1 MTISAQELS
10 RLEVLARLMRDRDLA
25 AAAKSLPRLQV
36 ADRRIEEL
44 DRNAQRAASDMS
56 EDSDG
61 RDMLQLQAYSGLVE
75 QQRRTLMAERAG
87 IAARVETDLASARH
101 SFARWRV
108 IGSLEDRARQAE
120 RDAKR
125 R

>member
-1 MTISAQELS
+1 MTMPAKELA

-25 AAAKSLPRLQV
+25 VVAKSLQRLQV
-36 ADRRIEEL
+36 ADRGIEEL
-44 DRNAQRAASDMS
+44 GRNAERAATGMS

-75 QQRRTLMAERAG
+75 QQRRTLTVERNEV
-87 IAARVETDLASARH
+87 AARVETDLASARH

-108 IGSLEDRARQAE
+108 IGSLEEKARQAE
-120 RDAKR
+120 RDAR
-125 R
+125 RR

>member
-1 MTISAQELS
+1 MTMAAKELA

-25 AAAKSLPRLQV
+25 VVAKSLPRLQV
-36 ADRRIEEL
+36 ADRGIEEL
-44 DRNAQRAASDMS
+44 GRNAERAANGMS

-61 RDMLQLQAYSGLVE
+61 RDMLQLQAYSSLVE
-75 QQRRTLMAERAG
+75 QQRRTLTAERDKV
-87 IAARVETDLASARH
+87 AARVETDLASARH

-108 IGSLEDRARQAE
+108 IGSLEEKARQAE

>member
-1 MTISAQELS
+1 MTMPAKELA

-25 AAAKSLPRLQV
+25 VVAKSLQRLQV
-36 ADRRIEEL
+36 ADRGIEEL
-44 DRNAQRAASDMS
+44 GRNAERAATGMS

-75 QQRRTLMAERAG
+75 QQRRTLTAERDKV
-87 IAARVETDLASARH
+87 AARVETDLASARH

-108 IGSLEDRARQAE
+108 IGSLEEKARQAE

>member
-1 MTISAQELS
+1 MTMPAKELA

-25 AAAKSLPRLQV
+25 VVAKSLQRLQV
-36 ADRRIEEL
+36 ADRGIEEL
-44 DRNAQRAASDMS
+44 GRNAERAATGMS

-75 QQRRTLMAERAG
+75 QQRRTLTAERNEV
-87 IAARVETDLASARH
+87 AARVETDLASARH

-108 IGSLEDRARQAE
+108 IGSLEEKARQAE

>member
-1 MTISAQELS
+1 MTMPAKELA

-25 AAAKSLPRLQV
+25 VVAKSLQRLQV
-36 ADRRIEEL
+36 ADRGIEEL
-44 DRNAQRAASDMS
+44 GRNAERAATGMS

-61 RDMLQLQAYSGLVE
+61 RDMLQLQAYSSLVE
-75 QQRRTLMAERAG
+75 QQRRTLTAERDKV
-87 IAARVETDLASARH
+87 AARVETDLASARH

-108 IGSLEDRARQAE
+108 IGSLEEKARQAE

>member
-1 MTISAQELS
+1 MTMPAKELA

-25 AAAKSLPRLQV
+25 VVAKSLQRLQV
-36 ADRRIEEL
+36 ADRGIEEL
-44 DRNAQRAASDMS
+44 GRNAERAATGMS

-75 QQRRTLMAERAG
+75 QQRRTLTAERNEV
-87 IAARVETDLASARH
+87 AARVETDLASARH

-108 IGSLEDRARQAE
+108 IGSLEEKALQAE

>member
-1 MTISAQELS
+1 MTMPAKELA

-25 AAAKSLPRLQV
+25 VVAKSLQRLQV
-36 ADRRIEEL
+36 ADRGIEEL
-44 DRNAQRAASDMS
+44 GRNAERAATGMS

-75 QQRRTLMAERAG
+75 QQRRTLTAERNEV
-87 IAARVETDLASARH
+87 AARVETDLASARH

-108 IGSLEDRARQAE
+108 IGSLEDKARQAE
-120 RDAKR
+120 RDAR
-125 R
+125 RR

>member
-1 MTISAQELS
+1 MTMSAKDLA

-25 AAAKSLPRLQV
+25 VVATSLQRLQV
-36 ADRRIEEL
+36 ADRGIEEL
-44 DRNAQRAASDMS
+44 GRNAERAANGIR

-61 RDMLQLQAYSGLVE
+61 RDMLQLQAYSVLVE
-75 QQRRTLMAERAG
+75 QQRRTLTAERNEVAT
-87 IAARVETDLASARH
+87 RVETDLASARH

-108 IGSLEDRARQAE
+108 IGSLEEKARQAE

>member
-1 MTISAQELS
+1 MTMSAKELA

-25 AAAKSLPRLQV
+25 VVAKSLQRLQV
-36 ADRRIEEL
+36 ADRGIEEL
-44 DRNAQRAASDMS
+44 GRNAERAATGMS

-75 QQRRTLMAERAG
+75 QQRRTLTAERNEV
-87 IAARVETDLASARH
+87 AARVETDLASARH

-108 IGSLEDRARQAE
+108 IGSLEEKARQAE
-120 RDAKR
+120 RDAR
-125 R
+125 RR

>member
-1 MTISAQELS
+1 MTMSAKDLA

-25 AAAKSLPRLQV
+25 VVATSLQRLQV
-36 ADRRIEEL
+36 ADRGIEEL
-44 DRNAQRAASDMS
+44 GRNAEQAANGIC

-61 RDMLQLQAYSGLVE
+61 RDMLQLQAYSVLEE
-75 QQRRTLMAERAG
+75 QQRRTLTAERNEVAT
-87 IAARVETDLASARH
+87 RVETELASARH

-108 IGSLEDRARQAE
+108 IGSLEEKARQAE

>member
-1 MTISAQELS
+1 MTMPAKELA

-25 AAAKSLPRLQV
+25 VVAKSLQRLQV
-36 ADRRIEEL
+36 ADRGIEEL
-44 DRNAQRAASDMS
+44 GRNAERAATGMS

-75 QQRRTLMAERAG
+75 QQRRTLTAERNEV
-87 IAARVETDLASARH
+87 AARVETDLASARH

-108 IGSLEDRARQAE
+108 IGSLEEKARQAE
-120 RDAKR
+120 RDAR
-125 R
+125 RR

>member
-1 MTISAQELS
+1 MTMSAKDLG

-25 AAAKSLPRLQV
+25 VVATSLQRLQV
-36 ADRRIEEL
+36 ADRGIEEL
-44 DRNAQRAASDMS
+44 GRNAERAANGIC

-61 RDMLQLQAYSGLVE
+61 RDMLQLQAYSVLVE
-75 QQRRTLMAERAG
+75 QQRRTLTAERNEVAT
-87 IAARVETDLASARH
+87 RVETDLASARH

-108 IGSLEDRARQAE
+108 IGSLEEKARQAE

>member
-1 MTISAQELS
+1 MTMAAKELA

-25 AAAKSLPRLQV
+25 VVAKSLQRLQV
-36 ADRRIEEL
+36 ADRGIEEL
-44 DRNAQRAASDMS
+44 GRNAERAANGMS

-61 RDMLQLQAYSGLVE
+61 RDMLQLQAYSSLVE
-75 QQRRTLMAERAG
+75 QQRRTLTAERNEV
-87 IAARVETDLASARH
+87 AARVETDLASARH

-108 IGSLEDRARQAE
+108 IGSLEEKARQAE

>member
-1 MTISAQELS
+1 MTMSAKDLA

-25 AAAKSLPRLQV
+25 VVATSLQRLQV
-36 ADRRIEEL
+36 ADRGIEEL
-44 DRNAQRAASDMS
+44 GRNAERAANGIC

-61 RDMLQLQAYSGLVE
+61 RDMLQLQAYSVLVE
-75 QQRRTLMAERAG
+75 QQRRTLTAERNEVAT
-87 IAARVETDLASARH
+87 RVETDLASARH

-108 IGSLEDRARQAE
+108 IGSLEEKARQAE
-120 RDAKR
+120 RDSKR